1 MREYKSCPACIVGIN
16 PYSSLPFRYDQFTDR
31 QPQSGSLSILIQFFK
46 AFEHKFLF
54 FFRDT
59 ASGIRYSRNTPDMT
73 AASSIRLANSG
84 SYDFYLALHSNGST
98 DGTKEGAVRGVIAF
112 YYPTSANGRRAADIF
127 VKNLKDIYPMPDKVY
142 ARATT
147 TLGEVRQP
155 YMPSVLLELGYH
167 DNTADARWIEDN
179 IQAIA
184 ANLVLSL
191 TEYFGLPFVTPITP
205 WQGTVQTPGGG
216 PLNLRAAPGARAEV
230 VTLLPN
236 GAKLTVYGRYQEWY
250 TVGYQGRLGY
260 AYADFIQ

>member
-1 MREYKSCPACIVGIN
+1 MPRIFLSPSTQEYN
-16 PYSSLPFRYDQFTDR
+16 PYITGNGSEEYFMNQIADAMEPYLLANTIRFT
-31 QPQSGSLSILIQFFK
+31 
-46 AFEHKFLF
+46 
-54 FFRDT
+54 
-59 ASGIRYSRNTPDMT
+59 RNTPDMT

-127 VKNLKDIYPMPDKVY
+127 VKNLKDIYPLPDKVY

-167 DNTADARWIEDN
+167 DNTADALWVEN
-179 IQAIA
+179 NLEAIA

-191 TEYFGLPFVTPITP
+191 TEYFGLPFVVPLTP
-205 WQGTVQTPGGG
+205 WRGTVRTQGG
-216 PLNLRAAPGARAEV
+216 PLNLRTAPA
-230 VTLLPN
+230 LN
-236 GAKLTVYGRYQEWY
+236 GAVAAAMPDGAPVTVYGRYQDWY
-250 TVGYQGRLGY
+250 TVGYNGLLGY
-260 AYADFIQ
+260 AFAEYIT